1 MLLANQSLLSCV
13 LTNIYSNKVEVEA
26 ERSLEHKLINVIG
39 TANQLHKEIALLS
52 KTSIRQRLSKKLEN
66 EKKDLL
72 DSFTFCPFS

>member
-13 LTNIYSNKVEVEA
+13 LTNIYSNKVEV

-52 KTSIRQRLSKKLEN
+52 KTSIRQRVSKKLEN